1 MVNCKGVVG
10 SPKSLVKQEICRY
23 CRTQVCEECYVAATG
38 RNSMLQSEL
47 VSPVRHEHACLAC
60 SRLHPEAKK
69 SRSPPRDRRQN
80 RLPRLNSAPIS
91 AGPRIDSLAPEQRSE
106 WARSSKPSVGFLS
119 SSDQPEQQ
127 SAANVARMSRH
138 QSPKK
143 PSRSDP
149 QTNPELTTD
158 LRRRRHTS
166 VIAPTSRSCDQMRP
180 SRGLTARELLRANAT
195 DLRTSR
201 RASNATDLRATRRTA
216 NATELHTSMRVPRQA
231 RTLYSCDFTGSTPRM
246 AIRNATSTGPK
257 ELELS
262 MMDLRDVPK
271 ARSCDLT
278 GMDLSDEPNELRLS
292 TVDLRL
298 PKYKVKVPAP
308 TKRGRRSSAADP
320 ANSALTPISIEHLIA
335 IDAKLSSVEL
345 ELKRYDAP
353 NDKKVQ
359 PKVSQVSSSP
369 KKTHAEPI
377 DFRLSTV
384 DLRTRPR
391 RHTTTDT
398 STRKSKVSRHGNQ
411 EPVAQEAAVQDV
423 SGLSRFQR
431 KKVAEPIDFHLS
443 TFDLMPNGLTPDAK
457 PESNQTGI
465 HRGKREKQKKM
476 KKVPEEATPQ
486 YSKQEPC
493 DLGYLENFRSF
504 TL

>member
-1 MVNCKGVVG
+1 MVNCKGVEG
-10 SPKSLVKQEICRY
+10 SPKSQVNQEICRY
-23 CRTQVCEECYVAATG
+23 CRTQVCEECYVAATD

-47 VSPVRHEHACLAC
+47 VPPAHHEHACLSC
-60 SRLHPEAKK
+60 SRLHPDAKK
-69 SRSPPRDRRQN
+69 PRSPTRDRRQN
-80 RLPRLNSAPIS
+80 RLPRLNSAPVA
-91 AGPRIDSLAPEQRSE
+91 AGPRIGFLAAEQRSE
-106 WARSSKPSVGFLS
+106 WPRRSRPSVGFLS

-127 SAANVARMSRH
+127 STANVARMSRH

-143 PSRSDP
+143 PNRSEP
-149 QTNPELTTD
+149 QTNPELSTD
-158 LRRRRHTS
+158 VRRRRHTS
-166 VIAPTSRSCDQMRP
+166 VIAPTSRSCDQMGP

-195 DLRTSR
+195 DLRATR
-201 RASNATDLRATRRTA
+201 RAANTTDLRATRRTA
-216 NATELHTSMRVPRQA
+216 NATELHTSMRVPHQV

-246 AIRNATSTGPK
+246 AIRSATSTEPK

-278 GMDLSDEPNELRLS
+278 GMDLSDESNELKLS

-353 NDKKVQ
+353 KGNKVQ
-359 PKVSQVSSSP
+359 SKVSEISSSP
-369 KKTHAEPI
+369 NKTHAEPA

-384 DLRTRPR
+384 DLRPR
-391 RHTTTDT
+391 RHTTTDR

-411 EPVAQEAAVQDV
+411 ESVVEEAEVQDV
-423 SGLSRFQR
+423 GGLSRFQG

-443 TFDLMPNGLTPDAK
+443 TFDLMPHGHTK
-457 PESNQTGI
+457 PESNQTG
-465 HRGKREKQKKM
+465 GKRDKQKKM
-476 KKVPEEATPQ
+476 NKVPEETTPQ